1 MSPRPTTGHVRR
13 PAILTAAAAVIA
25 ERGVIG
31 TRIADVAER
40 AGTSAPGV
48 LYWFA
53 SKDEL
58 LTEAL
63 AFSDDRF
70 YAELSD
76 RLAELGSARARL
88 ERLVEVWPAE
98 GDSETVLWME
108 LWVRALRDPAVN
120 ATRAQF
126 DARWREAI
134 ADVVREGQTAGEF
147 GDEDPEA
154 FALTLG
160 ALMDGFAIQLA
171 LRDPAVTPELVREH
185 CMALVEERL
194 GLEGVADEG

>member
-13 PAILTAAAAVIA
+13 PAILKAAAEVIA

-48 LYWFA
+48 LYWF
-53 SKDEL
+53 STKDEL

-63 AFSDDRF
+63 RFSDDRF
-70 YAELSD
+70 YAELSS
-76 RLAELGSARARL
+76 RLEPLGSARERL
-88 ERLVEVWPAE
+88 ARLVEIWPAE
-98 GDSETVLWME
+98 GDEETVLWME

-120 ATRAQF
+120 ATRAAL
-126 DARWREAI
+126 DARWRAAI
-134 ADVVREGQTAGEF
+134 ADVVREGQAAGEF
-147 GDEDPEA
+147 GGGDPEA
-154 FALTLG
+154 FALMLG

-171 LRDPAVTPELVREH
+171 LKDPAVTPALVHEH

-194 GLEGVADEG
+194 GMEGVAERD

>member
-13 PAILTAAAAVIA
+13 PAILKAAAEVIA

-48 LYWFA
+48 LYWFS

-70 YAELSD
+70 YAQLSEELAGLDSARD
-76 RLAELGSARARL
+76 RLARIVEL
-88 ERLVEVWPAE
+88 WPAE
-98 GDSETVLWME
+98 GDGEAVLWME
-108 LWVRALRDPAVN
+108 LWVRALRDPQVGA
-120 ATRAQF
+120 ARERL

-134 ADVVREGQTAGEF
+134 ADVVREGQASGEF
-147 GDEDPEA
+147 EPVDADA

-171 LRDPAVTPELVREH
+171 LRDPVVTPARVQQH

-194 GLEGVADEG
+194 GPREGVA

>member
-31 TRIADVAER
+31 TRIADVAEG
-40 AGTSAPGV
+40 AGTCAAGV

-53 SKDEL
+53 TKDEL

-63 AFSDDRF
+63 AFSDDRV

-76 RLAELGSARARL
+76 RLAELDSPRARL
-88 ERLVEVWPAE
+88 ECLVELWPAE

-126 DARWREAI
+126 DARWRAAI
-134 ADVVREGQTAGEF
+134 ADVVREGQMAGEF
-147 GDEDPEA
+147 GEPSPAA

-160 ALMDGFAIQLA
+160 SLMDGSAIQLA
-171 LRDPAVTPELVREH
+171 LGDPAVTPALVKEH
-185 CMALVEERL
+185 CM
-194 GLEGVADEG
+194 

>member
-13 PAILTAAAAVIA
+13 PAILKAAAEVIA

-48 LYWFA
+48 LYWFT
-53 SKDEL
+53 SKDKL

-63 AFSDDRF
+63 RFSDDEF
-70 YAELSD
+70 YAGLHDELAQLSSPRD
-76 RLAELGSARARL
+76 RLARIVEL
-88 ERLVEVWPAE
+88 WPAE
-98 GDSETVLWME
+98 GDGEAVLWME
-108 LWVRALRDPAVN
+108 LWVRALRDPEVN
-120 ATRAQF
+120 AARAGL

-134 ADVVREGQTAGEF
+134 ADVVRDGQATGEF
-147 GDEDPEA
+147 SSVDPEA

-171 LRDPAVTPELVREH
+171 LRDPGVDREQVRRH

-194 GLEGVADEG
+194 GLEGVADEA

>member
-13 PAILTAAAAVIA
+13 PAILKAAAEVIA
-25 ERGVIG
+25 ERGVIN
-31 TRIADVAER
+31 TRIVDVAER

-53 SKDEL
+53 TKDEL
-58 LTEAL
+58 LSEAL
-63 AFSDDRF
+63 AFADERF
-70 YAELSD
+70 YAELNGQ
-76 RLAELGSARARL
+76 LEELDGARARL
-88 ERLVEVWPAE
+88 ARLVELWPAE
-98 GDSETVLWME
+98 GDEETVLWME

-120 ATRAQF
+120 ATRAEL
-126 DARWREAI
+126 DARWRAAI
-134 ADVVREGQTAGEF
+134 ADVVRDGQAAGEF
-147 GDEDPEA
+147 GEGDPEA

-194 GLEGVADEG
+194 GLEGVGDGV

>member
-53 SKDEL
+53 TKDEL

-70 YAELSD
+70 YAELSEQ
-76 RLAELGSARARL
+76 LAKLGSARERL
-88 ERLVEVWPAE
+88 ERLVEVWPSE

-126 DARWREAI
+126 DARWRAAI
-134 ADVVREGQTAGEF
+134 ADVVRQGQMAGEF
-147 GDEDPEA
+147 GEEDPEA

-171 LRDPAVTPELVREH
+171 LDDPAVSPKRVREH

-194 GLEGVADEG
+194 GREGVADAI

>member
-13 PAILTAAAAVIA
+13 PAILKAAAEVIA

-48 LYWFA
+48 LYWFDT
-53 SKDEL
+53 KDEL

-63 AFSDDRF
+63 RFSDDLF
-70 YAELSD
+70 YAQLNDELAQLD
-76 RLAELGSARARL
+76 GPRARL
-88 ERLVEVWPAE
+88 ARIVELWPADADGE
-98 GDSETVLWME
+98 VVLWME
-108 LWVRALRDPAVN
+108 LWVRALRDPEVN
-120 ATRAQF
+120 AARAGL

-134 ADVVREGQTAGEF
+134 AEVVRDGQAAGEF
-147 GDEDPEA
+147 SAADPEE

-171 LRDPAVTPELVREH
+171 LRDPGVTPAQVRAH
-185 CMALVEERL
+185 CLALVEERL
-194 GLEGVADEG
+194 GLEGVADEA